1 MDFERYTDERVHML
15 KVRAMGQLLIIV
27 FALVVLIKAPMFDI
41 YCVRV
46 SGYSMEASFHS
57 GSEYLMKKSGYTLE
71 RGDVVTLW
79 GDSGEYMIKRVIGMP
94 GEQINIVDRHV
105 FVDGIELSE
114 TYVTYKDVF
123 SGAYQIPNDQYFVMG
138 DNRHNSSDSRYWAYS
153 YVPAE
158 EITGKVLCQISP
170 YFRLIKSPDYNI

>member
-94 GEQINIVDRHV
+94 GEQINIVD
-105 FVDGIELSE
+105 
-114 TYVTYKDVF
+114 
-123 SGAYQIPNDQYFVMG
+123 
-138 DNRHNSSDSRYWAYS
+138 
-153 YVPAE
+153 
-158 EITGKVLCQISP
+158 
-170 YFRLIKSPDYNI
+170 